1 MAENQADKAK
11 KTAEKP
17 AKKNI
22 DEKFMRAAIK
32 EAFKAA
38 AKGEIPVGAVVVFD
52 GKIVARGHNL
62 RIKNYDATAHAE
74 VVAIKKAG
82 KKLKRWN
89 LTDCDLYVTLEP
101 CAMCGGAA
109 VNARIRRVIFGA
121 YDHRFGCCGT
131 LVNIA
136 AFEKLNHRSEVI
148 GGVLENECAGILKN
162 YFKKMRNKSPD
173 KTEPL

>member
-1 MAENQADKAK
+1 MD
-11 KTAEKP
+11 KTA
-17 AKKNI
+17 KNLPVKADI
-22 DEKFMRAAIK
+22 NPDEKFMKAAIK

-62 RIKNYDATAHAE
+62 RIANFDATAHAE
-74 VVAIKKAG
+74 VVAIRKAG

-89 LTDCDLYVTLEP
+89 LADCDLYVTLEP

-109 VNARIRRVIFGA
+109 VNARIRRVVFGA

-136 AFEKLNHRSEVI
+136 NFEKLNHRATVV
-148 GGVLENECAGILKN
+148 GGIMEKECAAILTG
-162 YFKKMRNKSPD
+162 YFKKMRNNNN
-173 KTEPL
+173 T